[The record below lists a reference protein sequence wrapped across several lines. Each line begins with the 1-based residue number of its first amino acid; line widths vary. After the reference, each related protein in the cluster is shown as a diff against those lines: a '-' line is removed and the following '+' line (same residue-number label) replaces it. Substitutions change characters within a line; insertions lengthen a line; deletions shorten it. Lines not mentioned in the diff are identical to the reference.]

1 MPAFNALGT
10 GIARPLAP
18 VAPRPSPQPMTYGA
32 PPLQGTYTGAP
43 PPPPAPSF
51 GRPLPGLG
59 ATPASPNYGRATAAP
74 LGANT
79 PAMPRTQNQFGGPPA
94 PAGQDP
100 MAAQQMLARG
110 RANTMPQTSA
120 PPTSALPNPQR
131 AAGSGAGPMVT
142 NVGGKM
148 FYR

>member
-1 MPAFNALGT
+1 MPTFNALGT
-10 GIARPLAP
+10 GIARPPVP

-32 PPLQGTYTGAP
+32 PPLQGPSMGAP
-43 PPPPAPSF
+43 SPSF

-59 ATPASPNYGRATAAP
+59 ATPASPNYGRAP
-74 LGANT
+74 
-79 PAMPRTQNQFGGPPA
+79 Q
-94 PAGQDP
+94 GQDP
-100 MAAQQMLARG
+100 MAGQQMLARG

-131 AAGSGAGPMVT
+131 DAGSGAGPMVT